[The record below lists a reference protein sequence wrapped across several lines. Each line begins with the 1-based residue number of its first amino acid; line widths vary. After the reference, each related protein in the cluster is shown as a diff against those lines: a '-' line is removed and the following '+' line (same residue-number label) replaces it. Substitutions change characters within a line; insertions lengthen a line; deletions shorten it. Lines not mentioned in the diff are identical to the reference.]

1 MKGILKLENPILV
14 DGKSVSEV
22 SYDTNEIT
30 AALFAEA
37 DMKRRMAAGTK
48 NVSIIPAA
56 EFDFALHLYLGFSAI
71 VAVNPSCSFED
82 MARIHGSDIIEV
94 MDIGRNFILKSDA
107 SRQSNSDEQSGTTAE
122 HSTQAQQTS
131 NENE

>member
-14 DGKSVSEV
+14 TGKSVSEV

-37 DMKRRMAAGTK
+37 DMKRRMAAGSK
-48 NVSIIPAA
+48 HVSIIPAA
-56 EFDFALHLYLGFSAI
+56 EFDFALHLYLGFAAI
-71 VAVNPSCSFED
+71 VAINDGCSFED
-82 MARIHGSDIIEV
+82 VARIHGADIVDV
-94 MDIGRNFILKSDA
+94 MDIGRNFILKSEDL
-107 SRQSNSDEQSGTTAE
+107 QQNNSDEQSETTAE
-122 HSTQAQQTS
+122 LSTQAQQTS

>member
-37 DMKRRMAAGTK
+37 DTKRRMAAGTK

-56 EFDFALHLYLGFSAI
+56 EFDFALHLYLGFAAI
-71 VAVNPSCSFED
+71 VSINPGYSFED
-82 MARIHGSDIIEV
+82 MARVHGADIIEV
-94 MDIGRNFILKSDA
+94 MGIGRNFILRSDA
-107 SRQSNSDEQSGTTAE
+107 SQQSNSDEQSGTTAE
-122 HSTQAQQTS
+122 PTTQAPQTL
-131 NENE
+131 NESE

>member
-1 MKGILKLENPILV
+1 MNGILKLENSILV
-14 DGKSVSEV
+14 DNKSVTEV

-56 EFDFALHLYLGFSAI
+56 EFDFALHMYLGFAAI
-71 VAVNPSCSFED
+71 IAINPRYTFED
-82 MARIHGSDIIEV
+82 MARIHGGDIIEV
-94 MDIGRNFILKSDA
+94 MNIGRNFILKSEA
-107 SRQSNSDEQSGTTAE
+107 SQQSNSDEQSETTAE
-122 HSTQAQQTS
+122 PSTQAQPTS
-131 NENE
+131 NESE

>member
-1 MKGILKLENPILV
+1 MNGILKLENPILV
-14 DGKSVSEV
+14 DNKKVSEV

-48 NVSIIPAA
+48 NVSIIPAV
-56 EFDFALHLYLGFSAI
+56 EFDFALHLYLGFAAI
-71 VAVNPSCSFED
+71 VAVNPGYTFED
-82 MARIHGSDIIEV
+82 VARIHGADVVEV
-94 MDIGRNFILKSDA
+94 MGIGRNFILKSDA
-107 SRQSNSDEQSGTTAE
+107 QESGSDEQSEITAE

-131 NENE
+131 NEKE

>member
-1 MKGILKLENPILV
+1 MNGILKLENSILV
-14 DGKSVSEV
+14 DNKSVTEV

-37 DMKRRMAAGTK
+37 DMKRRMAAGAK

-56 EFDFALHLYLGFSAI
+56 EFDFALHLYLGFAAI
-71 VAVNPSCSFED
+71 IAINPRYTFED
-82 MARIHGSDIIEV
+82 MARIHGTDIIEV
-94 MDIGRNFILKSDA
+94 MGIGRNFILRSDA
-107 SRQSNSDEQSGTTAE
+107 SQESSSDEQSETTAE